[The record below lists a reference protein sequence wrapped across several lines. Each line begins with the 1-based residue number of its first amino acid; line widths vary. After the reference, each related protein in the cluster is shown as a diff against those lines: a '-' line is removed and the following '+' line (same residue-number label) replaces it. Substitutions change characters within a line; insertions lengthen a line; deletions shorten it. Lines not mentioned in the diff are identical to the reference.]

1 MRLRERISRVRECR
15 LCAGGSSLLV
25 FMPPKRK
32 SAAMKGK
39 QNAKKRKPAKEG
51 VPDCGRLPRTPDNP
65 CAAMHPSDSSALRVC
80 QTESIRLAP
89 ARRAPWGRPCGP
101 PWRKQPMT
109 GGTVDFRTM
118 VKL

>member
-1 MRLRERISRVRECR
+1 MRHDA
-15 LCAGGSSLLV
+15 LCAQV
-25 FMPPKRK
+25 QAVIVMPALNKR
-32 SAAMKGK
+32 AAAQKGN

-51 VPDCGRLPRTPDNP
+51 VLDCGRLPRTPDNP